1 MGDGGAMREREAAT
15 CSSYAAAAAPPQH
28 QQQPDEISLFLRQ
41 VLQRSGGGRGGRAEN
56 PGRPGGGGISSVGV
70 DNFSASASGGGSLAG
85 NATVSAVAA
94 AAASSSVGASENEAD
109 DYDCESEGLEA
120 LLEEVPAKP
129 NLSRSS
135 SKRSRTAEVHN
146 MSEKRRRSRINEKM
160 KALQSLI
167 PNSNKTDKASML
179 DEAIEYLKQLQL
191 QVQMLSI
198 RNGLSLHPMC
208 LPGVGQPIQLPQMR
222 IGFDEENAPLH
233 MNMAPTFPVN
243 NETSTE
249 NVFGLPNDRAVPS
262 EPSMSNM
269 MNSEISF
276 GLESSIQTH
285 PVPFQIKQSISGD
298 INREDVAPHGQHQ
311 PSIIGRSDADPF
323 GVNMKPPYS
332 LSKIGL
338 EMDETAVHPLPLAS
352 LTSNRKGG
360 LLESSAAG

>member
-1 MGDGGAMREREAAT
+1 MGDGMRAREAT
-15 CSSYAAAAAPPQH
+15 CSSSAAPH
-28 QQQPDEISLFLRQ
+28 QPDEISLFLRQ
-41 VLQRSGGGRGGRAEN
+41 VLQRSGRRAAEH
-56 PGRPGGGGISSVGV
+56 PGPPFDFGGGGGISSVGSSDGV
-70 DNFSASASGGGSLAG
+70 NSFSASAASGGGCGGFLAG
-85 NATVSAVAA
+85 NARLSAVAAAAA

-109 DYDCESEGLEA
+109 DYDCESEEGLEA
-120 LLEEVPAKP
+120 LLEQVPAKP
-129 NLSRSS
+129 NPPRSS

-146 MSEKRRRSRINEKM
+146 LSEKRRRSRINEKM

-191 QVQMLSI
+191 QVQMLSM

-208 LPGVGQPIQLPQMR
+208 LPGSVQPIQLPQLR
-222 IGFDEENAPLH
+222 IGFDEENGPLH

-249 NVFGLPNDRAVPS
+249 NAFGLPNDRAVPS

-269 MNSEISF
+269 MNSGISF

-285 PVPFQIKQSISGD
+285 RVPFQLKQSTSGD
-298 INREDVAPHGQHQ
+298 INREDVALHGQHQ
-311 PSIIGRSDADPF
+311 PSIIDQSDADPF
-323 GVNMKPPYS
+323 G
-332 LSKIGL
+332 L
-338 EMDETAVHPLPLAS
+338 EMGETAAQSLPLAL

-360 LLESSAAG
+360 LLESSAASSDRP

>member
-1 MGDGGAMREREAAT
+1 MGDGMREREAT
-15 CSSYAAAAAPPQH
+15 CSSSAARQP
-28 QQQPDEISLFLRQ
+28 PDEISLFLHQ
-41 VLQRSGGGRGGRAEN
+41 VLQRSGRRPEN
-56 PGRPGGGGISSVGV
+56 PGGPSRLVEGGGGISSVGSSDGV
-70 DNFSASASGGGSLAG
+70 NNFSASASGGGFLAG
-85 NATVSAVAA
+85 NAIVSAVA

-120 LLEEVPAKP
+120 LLEEVSAKANP
-129 NLSRSS
+129 PRSS

-146 MSEKRRRSRINEKM
+146 LSEKRRRSRINEKM

-191 QVQMLSI
+191 QVQMLSM

-208 LPGVGQPIQLPQMR
+208 LPGVVQPIQLPQMR
-222 IGFDEENAPLH
+222 IGFDEENGPLH

-276 GLESSIQTH
+276 GLESSIRTH
-285 PVPFQIKQSISGD
+285 PVTFQLKQSTSGD
-298 INREDVAPHGQHQ
+298 INREDVAPCGRHQ
-311 PSIIGRSDADPF
+311 PSIIDRSDADPF
-323 GVNMKPPYS
+323 GVNMKPAYS
-332 LSKIGL
+332 LSKMGL
-338 EMDETAVHPLPLAS
+338 EMGETAAQSLPLAS
-352 LTSNRKGG
+352 LMSNRKGG
-360 LLESSAAG
+360 LLESSAAGRDRP

>member
-1 MGDGGAMREREAAT
+1 MGDGMRAREAT
-15 CSSYAAAAAPPQH
+15 CSSSAAPH
-28 QQQPDEISLFLRQ
+28 QPDEISLFLRQ
-41 VLQRSGGGRGGRAEN
+41 VLQRSGRRAAEHPGPPFVDGGCCGG
-56 PGRPGGGGISSVGV
+56 GGGGISSVGSSDGV
-70 DNFSASASGGGSLAG
+70 NSFSASAASGGGGFLAG
-85 NATVSAVAA
+85 NARLSAVAA

-129 NLSRSS
+129 NPSRSS

-146 MSEKRRRSRINEKM
+146 LSEKRRRSRINEKM

-191 QVQMLSI
+191 QVQMLSM

-208 LPGVGQPIQLPQMR
+208 LPGSVHPIQLPQMR
-222 IGFDEENAPLH
+222 IGFDEENGPLH

-249 NVFGLPNDRAVPS
+249 TAFGLPNDRAVPS

-269 MNSEISF
+269 MNSGISF

-285 PVPFQIKQSISGD
+285 RVPFQLKQSTSGD
-298 INREDVAPHGQHQ
+298 INREDVAPHGRHQ
-311 PSIIGRSDADPF
+311 PSIIDQSDADPF
-323 GVNMKPPYS
+323 GP
-332 LSKIGL
+332 
-338 EMDETAVHPLPLAS
+338 EMGETAAQSLPLAS

-360 LLESSAAG
+360 LLESSAASSDRP